1 MHKGFI
7 IIASILGALAVALG
21 AFGAHGLKNY
31 ATPAILNT
39 FETAVKYQFYHV
51 FALSITGI
59 LYAYFPSALL
69 VTTGKLF
76 IAGMTIFSGSL
87 YLVTFFSVLG
97 QNQFKWLGAITP
109 IGGLLLI
116 AAWILM
122 GISLLRY
129 KA

>member
-1 MHKGFI
+1 MYKGFI
-7 IIASILGALAVALG
+7 IIASFLGALAVALG

-31 ATPAILNT
+31 ASPTMINT

-59 LYAYFPSALL
+59 LYAYFPTPML
-69 VTTGKLF
+69 VTAGKLF
-76 IAGMTIFSGSL
+76 IVGMSIFSGSL
-87 YLVTFFSVLG
+87 YLLTLFSVLG
-97 QNQFKWLGAITP
+97 YNQFKWIGAITP

-116 AAWILM
+116 TAWILM
-122 GISLLRY
+122 GISLWRY

>member
-7 IIASILGALAVALG
+7 IIASFLGALAVALG

-31 ATPAILNT
+31 ATPAMLNT
-39 FETAVKYQFYHV
+39 YETAVKYQFYHV

-59 LYAYFPSALL
+59 LYAYIPSTLL
-69 VTTGKLF
+69 VLSGKFF
-76 IAGMTIFSGSL
+76 IAGITIFSGSL
-87 YLVTFFSVLG
+87 YLLTLFSIVG

-116 AAWILM
+116 VAWILM

>member
-7 IIASILGALAVALG
+7 IIASFLGALAVALG

-31 ATPAILNT
+31 ATPAMLT
-39 FETAVKYQFYHV
+39 TYETAVKYQFYHV
-51 FALSITGI
+51 FALSFTGI
-59 LYAYFPSALL
+59 LYAYFPSTLL
-69 VTTGKLF
+69 VMSGKFF
-76 IAGMTIFSGSL
+76 IAGTAIFSGSL
-87 YLVTFFSVLG
+87 YLLTLVSIVG
-97 QNQFKWLGAITP
+97 QNQYKWLGAITP

-116 AAWILM
+116 IAWILM

>member
-7 IIASILGALAVALG
+7 IIASFLGALAVAMG

-31 ATPAILNT
+31 ATPAMMNT

-59 LYAYFPSALL
+59 LYAYFPSTLL
-69 VTTGKLF
+69 VLSGKFF
-76 IAGMTIFSGSL
+76 IAGIAIFSGSL
-87 YLVTFFSVLG
+87 YLLTMFSIIG

-116 AAWILM
+116 IAWVLM

>member
-7 IIASILGALAVALG
+7 IIASFIGALAVALG

-31 ATPAILNT
+31 ATPAMINT

-59 LYAYFPSALL
+59 LYAYFPSTLL
-69 VTTGKLF
+69 VMSGKFF
-76 IAGMTIFSGSL
+76 IAGIAIFSGSL
-87 YLVTFFSVLG
+87 YLLTLFSIVG

-116 AAWILM
+116 IAWILM

>member
-7 IIASILGALAVALG
+7 IIASFLGALAVALG

-31 ATPAILNT
+31 ATPAMINT

-51 FALSITGI
+51 FALFGASI
-59 LYAYFPSALL
+59 LYAYFPSSLL
-69 VTTGKLF
+69 VISGKLF
-76 IAGMTIFSGSL
+76 IAGIAIFSGSL
-87 YLVTFFSVLG
+87 YLLTLFSIIG

-116 AAWILM
+116 IAWILM

>member
-7 IIASILGALAVALG
+7 IIASFLGALAVALG

-31 ATPAILNT
+31 ATPAMINT

-51 FALSITGI
+51 FALSITGV
-59 LYAYFPSALL
+59 LYAYFPSTLL
-69 VTTGKLF
+69 VMSGKFF
-76 IAGMTIFSGSL
+76 IAGIAIFSGSL
-87 YLVTFFSVLG
+87 YLLTLFSIVG

-116 AAWILM
+116 MAWILM

>member
-7 IIASILGALAVALG
+7 IIASFLGALAVALG
-21 AFGAHGLKNY
+21 AFGAHGLKKF
-31 ATPAILNT
+31 ATPAIINT

-59 LYAYFPSALL
+59 LYAYFPSNLL
-69 VTTGKLF
+69 VTSGKLF
-76 IAGMTIFSGSL
+76 IAGISIFSGSL
-87 YLVTFFSVLG
+87 YLLTLCSILG
-97 QNQFKWLGAITP
+97 LNQFKWLGAITP

-116 AAWILM
+116 LAWILM
-122 GISLLRY
+122 GLSLLRY

>member
-7 IIASILGALAVALG
+7 IIASFLGALAVALG

-31 ATPAILNT
+31 ATPSMINT

-59 LYAYFPSALL
+59 LYAYFPSTLL
-69 VTTGKLF
+69 VLSGKFF
-76 IAGMTIFSGSL
+76 IAGIAIFSGSL
-87 YLVTFFSVLG
+87 YLLTLFSIVG

-116 AAWILM
+116 IAWILM

>member
-7 IIASILGALAVALG
+7 IIASFLGALAVALG

-31 ATPAILNT
+31 ASPAMINT

-59 LYAYFPSALL
+59 LYAYFPTPML
-69 VTTGKLF
+69 VTAGKLF
-76 IAGMTIFSGSL
+76 IVGMSIFSGSL
-87 YLVTFFSVLG
+87 YLLTLFSVLG
-97 QNQFKWLGAITP
+97 YNQFKWIGAITP
-109 IGGLLLI
+109 IGGLILI
-116 AAWILM
+116 TAWILM
-122 GISLLRY
+122 GISLWRY

>member
-7 IIASILGALAVALG
+7 IIASFLGALAVALG

-31 ATPAILNT
+31 ATPAIINT

-59 LYAYFPSALL
+59 LYAYFPSTLLALS
-69 VTTGKLF
+69 GKFF
-76 IAGMTIFSGSL
+76 IAGIAIFSGSL
-87 YLVTFFSVLG
+87 YLLTLFSIVG

-116 AAWILM
+116 IAWILM

>member
-7 IIASILGALAVALG
+7 IIASFLGGLAVALG

-31 ATPAILNT
+31 ASPAMINT

-51 FALSITGI
+51 FALCITGI
-59 LYAYFPSALL
+59 LYAYFPTPML
-69 VTTGKLF
+69 VTSGKLF
-76 IAGMTIFSGSL
+76 IVGMSIFSGSL
-87 YLVTFFSVLG
+87 YLLTLFSVFG
-97 QNQFKWLGAITP
+97 YNQFKWLGAITP

-122 GISLLRY
+122 GISLWRY

>member
-7 IIASILGALAVALG
+7 IIASFLGALAVALG

-31 ATPAILNT
+31 ASPAMINT

-51 FALSITGI
+51 FALAIIGM
-59 LYAYFPSALL
+59 LHAYFPSTLL
-69 VTTGKLF
+69 VLSGKLF
-76 IAGMTIFSGSL
+76 MAGMFIFSGSL
-87 YLVTFFSVLG
+87 YLLTLFSVLG
-97 QNQFKWLGAITP
+97 WNQFKWLGVITP

-116 AAWILM
+116 TAWILM
-122 GISLLRY
+122 GVSLLRY

>member
-7 IIASILGALAVALG
+7 IIASFLGALAVALG

-31 ATPAILNT
+31 ATPAMINT

-59 LYAYFPSALL
+59 LYAYYPSPLL
-69 VTTGKLF
+69 VMTGKFF
-76 IAGMTIFSGSL
+76 IVGMSIFSGSL
-87 YLVTFFSVLG
+87 YLLTLFSILG

-109 IGGLLLI
+109 MGGLLLI
-116 AAWILM
+116 VAWILM

>member
-7 IIASILGALAVALG
+7 IIASFLGALAVALG

-31 ATPAILNT
+31 ATPAMMNT

-59 LYAYFPSALL
+59 LYAYFPSTLL
-69 VTTGKLF
+69 VLSGKFF
-76 IAGMTIFSGSL
+76 IAGIAIFSGSL
-87 YLVTFFSVLG
+87 YLLTMFSIIG

-116 AAWILM
+116 IAWVLM

>member
-7 IIASILGALAVALG
+7 IIASFLAALAVALG

-31 ATPAILNT
+31 ATPAMINT

-51 FALSITGI
+51 FALSLVGT
-59 LYAYFPSALL
+59 LHAYFPSAYLIL
-69 VTTGKLF
+69 SGKLF
-76 IAGMTIFSGSL
+76 IAGMAIFSGSL
-87 YLVTFFSVLG
+87 YLLTIFSVLG
-97 QNQFKWLGAITP
+97 LNQFKWLGAITP
-109 IGGLLLI
+109 IGGLFLI

>member
-7 IIASILGALAVALG
+7 IIASFLGALAVALG

-31 ATPAILNT
+31 ASPAMLNT
-39 FETAVKYQFYHV
+39 YETAVKYQFYHV

-59 LYAYFPSALL
+59 LYAYFPSTLL
-69 VTTGKLF
+69 VMSGKFF
-76 IAGMTIFSGSL
+76 IAGIAVFSGSL
-87 YLVTFFSVLG
+87 YLLTLFSIIG
-97 QNQFKWLGAITP
+97 QNQFKWVGAITP
-109 IGGLLLI
+109 IGGLLLMI
-116 AAWILM
+116 AWFLM